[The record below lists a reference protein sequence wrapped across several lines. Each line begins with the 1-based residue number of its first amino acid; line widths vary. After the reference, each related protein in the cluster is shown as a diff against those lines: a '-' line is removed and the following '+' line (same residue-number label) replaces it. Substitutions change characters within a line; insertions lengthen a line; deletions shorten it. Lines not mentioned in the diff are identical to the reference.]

1 MINNFS
7 IDDTI
12 IEKVVFGRIE
22 PKIYA
27 FETDT
32 IPRYLK
38 VGDTFRS
45 VDERLNEWKKAG
57 FSDLKHV
64 GDWSSE
70 IAGKD
75 IYFRDYSVHSY
86 LEDNGKTRLTR
97 DVYPDKPYS
106 KEFFKDASKED
117 VEKAIADIVDSS
129 EKDCTK
135 YIYYA
140 IGNRATVETEYKRDS
155 FDWKPRRPLQTDTI
169 DKFNQ
174 AQANGRSN
182 LLMYAVMRFGKSF
195 TSLCCAKAMNAKFVL
210 VVSGK
215 ADVADEWQQNVQKP
229 GQFANFVFL
238 NSKKLKKNDTAI
250 SDAQSSEKCIVLF
263 LTLQD
268 LSKEKKRFSE
278 LFKSKIDLMIIDET
292 HFGARAETLGKVIA
306 DAHYKEDTALKQIE
320 KADGINSEALGSL
333 QVDKA
338 EKELE
343 KETKGLDVKVKLH
356 LSGTP
361 YRILLGSE
369 FEKEDVISFCQ
380 YSDIISEKKKWYD
393 ENIAGGKQEET
404 GKEEWDNP
412 YYGFPQMVRFA
423 FNLNESSMSKIKEL
437 EEQGYSYHLSTLFA
451 PQSIEKEDEGKYQKF
466 EYENEVLDFLQSI
479 DGTKNDRNVLS
490 FLDNERIKE
499 GKLCRHMV
507 MVMPYCASCDAM
519 EKLINDNKD
528 SLKNLS
534 DYEIINISGLNSQYT
549 KIKEV
554 KSKIETCETED
565 KKTITLTVNRMLT
578 GCTVPQW
585 DTMIFL
591 KDTASPQD
599 YDQAI
604 FRLQSQYVVE
614 YEGKELVD
622 GEEVKKVIKKD
633 MKPQTL
639 LVDFNPQRMFYL
651 QETKSRINNINTA
664 DGGNDES
671 EERIKRDLEVS
682 PIIRI
687 AENKLVEVTPTDILK
702 AVSEYSTNRGITE
715 AANDIIV
722 DENLINFENVKN
734 VIDKEFEIGSGKG
747 FAEQAYSGDETDLGD
762 DDIHTGGVT
771 DENPDDDHEA
781 KQDDNT
787 GTSET
792 QEKETDVK
800 VFVKKCRS
808 YYRRILFYAFLSRGK
823 KEIRNLSAVIES
835 LSDAENERIFNNLGM
850 NKDFVEFLK
859 NNMSGTALRSL
870 DNKIYDLYRLS
881 HEYENSEN
889 DPIKRATTAIQRFGK
904 ISDSEVVTPQRI
916 AKEMV
921 DLIPEDDFKKVFEN
935 GNKFLDI
942 ASKMGEFAV
951 AICRR
956 AESLGIPKEI
966 VKNSIYSIPTSSI
979 AYEFTRFVYE
989 KLDLNEENLARKFNS
1004 YDLLDFT
1011 DENDQVD
1018 YDLISKFLKQ
1028 NKSFDS
1034 ISKQETIDKGDEK
1047 VNFDIVV
1054 GNPPYQENIGTKGV
1068 NDSLGKQLF
1077 PHFMK
1082 LAMLVSSSKSTM
1094 IVPSKWFTGNAQDR
1108 SFLNLRN
1115 FVLTHNHFKK
1125 ITTYLNGKDVFSDVN
1140 TGSVMYYL
1148 YDNTYSGP
1156 VDFAN
1161 IQNEGRTTMER
1172 PLFEENLDVIIPMNS
1187 MISIMQKV
1195 KNESFV
1201 SLQTIVTGRNPFGV
1215 PATDSELTSKTT
1227 TDMDNEHK
1235 ISVLCAYEEVRYISK
1250 SEVTRNQELMNRWK
1264 VCTAKINGGA
1274 GTILD
1279 GKPVSI
1285 LGKTFVLGKNSVC
1298 SNTLLAIGSF
1308 DTEKEAKNLEKYMNS
1323 RFFRFMLGI
1332 KKNANVLT
1340 SNIYYFVPMQD
1351 FTNKSDINWNKTVL
1365 EVDQQL
1371 YKKYSLTQEEIDFIE
1386 STIKP
1391 ME

>member
-1 MINNFS
+1 MTNNFS

-12 IEKVVFGRIE
+12 IEKIVFGRIE

-97 DVYPDKPYS
+97 DVYPGKPYS

-117 VEKAIADIVDSS
+117 VEQAIADIVDSS
-129 EKDCTK
+129 EKDYTK

-155 FDWKPRRPLQTDTI
+155 FDWEPRRPLQTDTI

-195 TSLCCAKAMNAKFVL
+195 TSLCCAKAMNAKSVL

-215 ADVADEWQQNVQKP
+215 ADVADEWKKNVQKP
-229 GQFANFVFL
+229 GQFNNFKFL
-238 NSKKLKKNDTAI
+238 NSKELKKNDKAI
-250 SDAQSSEKCIVLF
+250 TDAQADGKCIVLF

-278 LFKSKIDLMIIDET
+278 LFNSQIDLMIIDET

-320 KADGINSEALGSL
+320 KEDGINSEALGSL

-380 YSDIISEKKKWYD
+380 YSDIISEKEKWYK

-437 EEQGYSYHLSTLFA
+437 EEQGYSYHLSALFA
-451 PQSIEKEDEGKYQKF
+451 PQSIEKDNEGKYQKF

-499 GKLCRHMV
+499 GKLCRHIV

-528 SLKNLS
+528 ALKNLS

-549 KIKEV
+549 KIQEV
-554 KSKIETCETED
+554 KSKIAICESED

-614 YEGKELVD
+614 YEGKELVN

-664 DGGNDES
+664 DAGNDES

-682 PIIRI
+682 PIIHI
-687 AENKLVEVTPTDILK
+687 SENKLVEVEPTDILK

-747 FAEQAYSGDETDLGD
+747 FAEQAYSGDETDLDD
-762 DDIHTGGVT
+762 DDIHTGGET
-771 DENPDDDHEA
+771 DETPDDHEA

-787 GTSET
+787 GTGET

-808 YYRRILFYAFLSRGK
+808 YYRRILFYAFLSKGE
-823 KEIRNLSAVIES
+823 KEIKNLNAVIES
-835 LSDAENERIFNNLGM
+835 LSNAENERIFNNLGM
-850 NKDFVEFLK
+850 NRDFVEFLK
-859 NNMSGTALRSL
+859 NNMSGAALRSL

-881 HEYENSEN
+881 HEYENSED

-921 DLIPEDDFKKVFEN
+921 DLIPDDDFKKVFEC
-935 GNKFLDI
+935 GKKFLDI

-951 AICRR
+951 AIYRR
-956 AESLGIPKEI
+956 AESLGISKEVI
-966 VKNSIYSIPTSSI
+966 KNSIYSIPTSNI

-989 KLDLNEENLARKFNS
+989 KLALNEENLAEKFNS
-1004 YDLLDFT
+1004 YDLIGLI
-1011 DENDQVD
+1011 DENGKVD
-1018 YDLISKFLKQ
+1018 YESIAKFLKQ
-1028 NKSFDS
+1028 NKSFNS
-1034 ISKQETIDKGDEK
+1034 ITMNDEITEGDEI
-1047 VNFDIVV
+1047 VNFDVV
-1054 GNPPYQENIGTKGV
+1054 LGNPPYQLTGGSGGT
-1068 NDSLGKQLF
+1068 NDAPIYQHFVEVAYEANPTFVSL
-1077 PHFMK
+1077 
-1082 LAMLVSSSKSTM
+1082 
-1094 IVPSKWFTGNAQDR
+1094 IIPSKWFATGREHLLGDFRKKMLGDKSIKGMVSYSDSHEVFPDVAIKGGICYFLHDGKFTGNCAYKLIQNGTESLVSRKLDEFDILIQDPR
-1108 SFLNLRN
+1108 LESIVRK
-1115 FVLTHNHFKK
+1115 VSQD
-1125 ITTYLNGKDVFSDVN
+1125 IKDQ
-1140 TGSVMYYL
+1140 
-1148 YDNTYSGP
+1148 DNTVASIISG
-1156 VDFAN
+1156 D
-1161 IQNEGRTTMER
+1161 T
-1172 PLFEENLDVIIPMNS
+1172 
-1187 MISIMQKV
+1187 
-1195 KNESFV
+1195 
-1201 SLQTIVTGRNPFGV
+1201 PFGIPTNPKTSSKRAFPV
-1215 PATDSELTSKTT
+1215 YDTCDGSHDTMLFYLEKATR
-1227 TDMDNEHK
+1227 K
-1235 ISVLCAYEEVRYISK
+1235 ISYIDKQQISK
-1250 SEVTRNQELMNRWK
+1250 NSQDVEKYK
-1264 VCTAKINGGA
+1264 VFLPKAYGA
-1274 GTILD
+1274 GDSFPHQIVGQPEYAPT
-1279 GKPVSI
+1279 
-1285 LGKTFVLGKNSVC
+1285 NSVC
-1298 SNTLLAIGSF
+1298 SQTYLYAAFSSEI
-1308 DTEKEAKNLEKYMNS
+1308 EAKNFITYLKTKM
-1323 RFFRFMLGI
+1323 FRAL
-1332 KKNANVLT
+1332 VLASKT
-1340 SNIYYFVPMQD
+1340 SQDLPSKTYRFVPILD
-1351 FTNKSDINWNKTVL
+1351 FSKPWTD
-1365 EVDQQL
+1365 EEL
-1371 YKKYSLTQEEIDFIE
+1371 YAKYELTEEEIAFIE
-1386 STIKP
+1386 SMIKP

>member
-1 MINNFS
+1 MTNNFS

-32 IPRYLK
+32 IPKYLK

-57 FSDLKHV
+57 FNDLKHI

-129 EKDCTK
+129 EKDYTK

-155 FDWKPRRPLQTDTI
+155 FDWEPRRPLQTDTI
-169 DKFNQ
+169 DKFQQ

-215 ADVADEWQQNVQKP
+215 ADVADEWKKNVQKP
-229 GQFANFVFL
+229 GQFNNFKFL
-238 NSKKLKKNDTAI
+238 NSKELKKNDKAI
-250 SDAQSSEKCIVLF
+250 TDAQADGKCIVLF

-278 LFKSKIDLMIIDET
+278 LFNSPIDLMIIDET

-320 KADGINSEALGSL
+320 NADGINSEALGSL

-380 YSDIISEKKKWYD
+380 YSDIISEKEKWYK

-437 EEQGYSYHLSTLFA
+437 EEQGYSYHLSALFA
-451 PQSIEKEDEGKYQKF
+451 PQSIEKDDEGKYQKF

-490 FLDNERIKE
+490 FLDNKRIKE

-519 EKLINDNKD
+519 EKLISDNKD
-528 SLKNLS
+528 ALKNLS
-534 DYEIINISGLNSQYT
+534 NYEIINISGLNSQYT
-549 KIKEV
+549 KIQEV
-554 KSKIETCETED
+554 KSKIATCESED

-614 YEGKELVD
+614 YEGKEVVD

-682 PIIRI
+682 PIIHI
-687 AENKLVEVTPTDILK
+687 SENKLVEVEPTDILK

-722 DENLINFENVKN
+722 DENLINFENVKK

-747 FAEQAYSGDETDLGD
+747 FAEQAYSGDETDLND
-762 DDIHTGGVT
+762 DDIHTSGET
-771 DENPDDDHEA
+771 DETPDDDHEA

-787 GTSET
+787 GTGEK
-792 QEKETDVK
+792 QEKEPNVK

-808 YYRRILFYAFLSRGK
+808 YYRRILFYAFLSKGE
-823 KEIRNLSAVIES
+823 KEIKNLNAVIES
-835 LSDAENERIFNNLGM
+835 LSNAENERIFNNLGM
-850 NKDFVEFLK
+850 NRDFVEFLK
-859 NNMSGTALRSL
+859 NNMSGAALRSL

-881 HEYENSEN
+881 HEYENSED

-951 AICRR
+951 AIYRR
-956 AESLGIPKEI
+956 AEALDIPKETI
-966 VKNSIYSIPTSSI
+966 KNSIYSIPTSSI
-979 AYEFTRFVYE
+979 AYEFSRFVYE
-989 KLDLNEENLARKFNS
+989 KLDLNEENLAEKFNS

-1011 DENDQVD
+1011 DEYGKVD
-1018 YDLISKFLKQ
+1018 YESISNCLKQ
-1028 NKSFDS
+1028 NKEFN
-1034 ISKQETIDKGDEK
+1034 TITMNDEITEGDEI
-1047 VNFDIVV
+1047 VNFDVV
-1054 GNPPYQENIGTKGV
+1054 LGNPPYHETISSATD

-1077 PHFMK
+1077 PWFVMCSTQI
-1082 LAMLVSSSKSTM
+1082 ASKFTSM
-1094 IVPSKWFTGNAQDR
+1094 ITPSRWFTGDAQDK
-1108 SFLNLRN
+1108 SFVKLRHYMQEN
-1115 FVLTHNHFKK
+1115 NHIKK
-1125 ITTYLNGKDVFSDVN
+1125 IANYKDEKEVFDGVEIKGGISYFLYEQSHAGQVEFVN
-1140 TGSVMYYL
+1140 ISKGARESQVR
-1148 YDNTYSGP
+1148 N
-1156 VDFAN
+1156 
-1161 IQNEGRTTMER
+1161 
-1172 PLFEENLDVIIPMNS
+1172 LFEDGLDII
-1187 MISIMQKV
+1187 ISDSVNYPLICKV
-1195 KNESFV
+1195 KTEDFV
-1201 SLQTIVTGRNPFGV
+1201 PLTTITTGRNAFGIIGKPSV
-1215 PATDSELTSKTT
+1215 VNSVSKKEHFSGACELRCKA
-1227 TDMDNEHK
+1227 NEIRWIK
-1235 ISVLCAYEEVRYISK
+1235 ADAVTKNKDIFEKYKVYISK
-1250 SEVTRNQELMNRWK
+1250 SAGNPNSDAK
-1264 VCTAKINGGA
+1264 VIGYPYVGDPQSACTDSLFPIGKFDTLEEAENLAKYMK
-1274 GTILD
+1274 TKFLRYM
-1279 GKPVSI
+1279 VSI
-1285 LGKTFVLGKNSVC
+1285 LKTSQ
-1298 SNTLLAIGSF
+1298 
-1308 DTEKEAKNLEKYMNS
+1308 
-1323 RFFRFMLGI
+1323 
-1332 KKNANVLT
+1332 NVT
-1340 SNIYYFVPMQD
+1340 QIVYGFVPMQD
-1351 FTNKSDINWNKTVL
+1351 FTASSDIDWSKTVE

-1371 YKKYSLTQEEIDFIE
+1371 YAKYRFTQDEINYIE
-1386 STIKP
+1386 SAIKP
-1391 ME
+1391 IE